1 MQIRGTPFD
10 EVTDSFLNH
19 FLEKIMNNKLLSVRA
34 YLIEANYYLTERN
47 PERAHEYLKNALD
60 ILDGKRVGD
69 FEESFLENLRNY

>member
-1 MQIRGTPFD
+1 
-10 EVTDSFLNH
+10 
-19 FLEKIMNNKLLSVRA
+19 MNYKLLSIRA

-69 FEESFLENLRNY
+69 FEESFLENLKND

>member
-1 MQIRGTPFD
+1 
-10 EVTDSFLNH
+10 
-19 FLEKIMNNKLLSVRA
+19 MNNKLLSVRA